1 MTTTPHTRC
10 DRQPLTI
17 EDFGCL
23 VRSGSATRVYVLEYT
38 PEDGGGWLIDVDHC
52 DSRRTTKLHTE
63 RGSLRVFRT
72 ADAAIKAVKEAGFSR
87 SIVHTQTSPQAAAA
101 LPLRNDE

>member
-1 MTTTPHTRC
+1 MTTTPSTRR
-10 DRQPLTI
+10 DIQPLTI

-23 VRSGSATRVYVLEYT
+23 VRSGSATRVYVREYT
-38 PEDGGGWLIDVDHC
+38 PTDGGGWFVDVDHL

-72 ADAAIKAVKEAGFSR
+72 ADAAIKAVKEAGIGAGAICFGGF
-87 SIVHTQTSPQAAAA
+87 IGKQPNA
-101 LPLRNDE
+101 LCT

>member
-1 MTTTPHTRC
+1 MTTTPSTRR
-10 DRQPLTI
+10 DIQPLTI

-23 VRSGSATRVYVLEYT
+23 VRSGSATRVYISEYT
-38 PEDGGGWLIDVDHC
+38 PEDGGGWVVDVDHC
-52 DSRRTTKLHTE
+52 DSLQTTKLHTE

-87 SIVHTQTSPQAAAA
+87 SIVLVQSSASQSGGAV
-101 LPLRNDE
+101 